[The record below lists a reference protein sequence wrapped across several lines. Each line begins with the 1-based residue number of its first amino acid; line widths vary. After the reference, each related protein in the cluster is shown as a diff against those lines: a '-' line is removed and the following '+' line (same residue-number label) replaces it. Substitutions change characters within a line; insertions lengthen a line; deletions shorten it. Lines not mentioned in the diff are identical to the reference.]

1 MNKKISEFY
10 KTLDQAISDFTNED
24 ITRHQF
30 EEIIERLNENEF
42 GIKIDKNLVKDN
54 RIDFNEDSAV
64 SYLDDDD
71 GQTSFLDSSF

>member
-42 GIKIDKNLVKDN
+42 GIKIDKNLIKDN

-71 GQTSFLDSSF
+71 SQNSFLDSSF

>member
-42 GIKIDKNLVKDN
+42 GIKIDKNLIKDN

-71 GQTSFLDSSF
+71 SQTSFLDSSF

>member
-42 GIKIDKNLVKDN
+42 GIKIDKNLIKDN

-71 GQTSFLDSSF
+71 NQTSFLDSSF

>member
-71 GQTSFLDSSF
+71 NQTSFLDSSF

>member
-71 GQTSFLDSSF
+71 SQNSFLDSSF

>member
-30 EEIIERLNENEF
+30 EKIIEMLNENEF
-42 GIKIDKNLVKDN
+42 GIKIDKNLIKDN

>member
-71 GQTSFLDSSF
+71 SQTSFLDSSF

>member
-42 GIKIDKNLVKDN
+42 GIKIDKNLIKDN